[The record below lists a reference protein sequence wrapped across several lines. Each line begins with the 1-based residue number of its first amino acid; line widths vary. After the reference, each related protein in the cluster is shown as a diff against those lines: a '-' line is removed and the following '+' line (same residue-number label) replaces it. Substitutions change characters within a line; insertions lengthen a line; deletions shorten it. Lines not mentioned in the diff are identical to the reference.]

1 MALYSD
7 SYIKKDALSSL
18 EDLCVRCVCK
28 NLNVLT
34 YLSSENCEVKRK
46 WRFPYPD
53 FRLVARPSQKI
64 LLQLCKRNALDDDR
78 MSLFNAESVDLMSPV
93 IKEANVSPS
102 SLKVLK
108 DFRLYSLSAMNLT
121 KVNLNTIISC
131 LGEWTVQN
139 LMCLNISGTSILCE
153 THLPILVAL
162 GRFKNLSVL
171 NASRTE
177 LSTQCLQII
186 ADDLL
191 NLRYLNISRT
201 RVTDIT
207 PLLNIRDRLN
217 GLIMHRL
224 QLERTEDIA
233 KLLCTVVELNQLRIL
248 DVSDKPRNSV
258 GRYEVVDKFCS
269 PEALPFLE
277 HIDLS
282 GNQFGLKLSDARA
295 LLESH
300 PRLTFAGFASWLSSH
315 EHELEGIY
323 RLSHQYPHITML
335 GDRGDQ
341 LLLNTLTRNKDR
353 AFYLQHALHS
363 IFEATNNRESV
374 KPDLL
379 QAVLRVMRLHL
390 RRMEMILAGTAV
402 IYNLTRGEQSNQL
415 PIDLLNRAVRMTLT
429 AMEKFPD
436 NRQLQKNCFLT
447 LCSDTVLYRAT
458 FNCIQCC
465 ELVFNNL
472 LSFDDIHM
480 KRMGVAII
488 SILAA
493 EISTSGLSD
502 LAKDPR
508 RIECFLSY
516 VAEKCL
522 LVSDVPDLGSALRSY
537 MPQLRLRTEGAP
549 IFDTTLRFTLSALWN
564 LTDEC
569 PEACLRF
576 VRQGGLII
584 YEKVLKRF
592 ADQSEET
599 KNHVYT
605 KCLGLLNNVAEVEQT
620 RESLLKESLMN
631 FFFKMLRHP
640 CIQISYFAAG
650 IIAHL
655 SCLKDEI
662 WLRNIQSS
670 RESYVK
676 LLGQAVCNWQP
687 PHSEMV
693 AYRSFEPFGLLVL
706 HPESR
711 LEIHLWA
718 VWAIHHILTRK
729 EMRYVPVLCECQPL
743 LSFLR
748 LVVSFDEGVLCAHNL
763 QRQLFDQ
770 ETRSINNDYRDNNND
785 NVENNNNYCVKNSD
799 PIRSLTTSCNVIR
812 PQPSSVYSPSTDS
825 DISSEVPALCE
836 APAGDCFMSESVQ
849 IQSLRQSSTVTHV
862 EPVGQSAEGIAAFV
876 GPDESQLA
884 CARLI
889 RKMASE
895 ILASVDRTLPTL
907 QSTSVH
913 NYNNN
918 RHCDPSESHS

>member
-1 MALYSD
+1 MALTSD

-34 YLSSENCEVKRK
+34 YLSSENGEVRRK
-46 WRFPYPD
+46 WRFPYQG

-78 MSLFNAESVDLMSPV
+78 MSLFTADSVDLMSPV
-93 IKEANVSPS
+93 IKEANVSPT
-102 SLKVLK
+102 SLKVLR
-108 DFRLYSLSAMNLT
+108 DFHLYSLSAMNLT

-131 LGEWTVQN
+131 LSEWTVQN

-186 ADDLL
+186 ADDLS

-207 PLLNIRDRLN
+207 PLLSIRDRLN

-233 KLLCTVVELNQLRIL
+233 KLLHTVVELNQLRIL
-248 DVSDKPRNSV
+248 DVSDKPRNAN
-258 GRYEVVDKFCS
+258 GRYDAVDRICS
-269 PEALPFLE
+269 PEALPLLE

-282 GNQFGLKLSDARA
+282 GNQFGFKLSDARA
-295 LLESH
+295 LLENH

-323 RLSHQYPHITML
+323 RLSHHYPHIT
-335 GDRGDQ
+335 
-341 LLLNTLTRNKDR
+341 
-353 AFYLQHALHS
+353 
-363 IFEATNNRESV
+363 
-374 KPDLL
+374 
-379 QAVLRVMRLHL
+379 AVLRVMRLHL

-402 IYNLTRGEQSNQL
+402 IYNLTRSEQSNQL
-415 PIDLLNRAVRMTLT
+415 PLDLLNRAVRMTLT

-508 RIECFLSY
+508 RIECLLSY
-516 VAEKCL
+516 VADKCL
-522 LVSDVPDLGSALRSY
+522 LVADVPDLGSALRSY
-537 MPQLRLRTEGAP
+537 MPQLRFRTEGAP

-576 VRQGGLII
+576 VHQGGLII

-592 ADQSEET
+592 ADQNEET

-655 SCLKDEI
+655 SCLKDDI

-670 RESYVK
+670 RESYIK

-706 HPESR
+706 HPE
-711 LEIHLWA
+711 
-718 VWAIHHILTRK
+718 K
-729 EMRYVPVLCECQPL
+729 MRYVPVLCECQPL

-748 LVVSFDEGVLCAHNL
+748 LVVSLDETALCAHSL
-763 QRQLFDQ
+763 QRQISNQDSHNVKSHFHDDNADDNVG
-770 ETRSINNDYRDNNND
+770 NNDMESGDLIKSP
-785 NVENNNNYCVKNSD
+785 V
-799 PIRSLTTSCNVIR
+799 SCDIIHA
-812 PQPSSVYSPSTDS
+812 QTSSVYSPSDHF
-825 DISSEVPALCE
+825 SEVSVC
-836 APAGDCFMSESVQ
+836 DCFISENQ
-849 IQSLRQSSTVTHV
+849 QAQSSRHLSATIGHA
-862 EPVGQSAEGIAAFV
+862 EPVGQSAEGVAAFV

-895 ILASVDRTLPTL
+895 ILTSVDRTLPTL
-907 QSTSVH
+907 QSTSLLPNH
-913 NYNNN
+913 NN
-918 RHCDPSESHS
+918 RHCDSSESHS

>member
-1 MALYSD
+1 M
-7 SYIKKDALSSL
+7 
-18 EDLCVRCVCK
+18 
-28 NLNVLT
+28 
-34 YLSSENCEVKRK
+34 
-46 WRFPYPD
+46 
-53 FRLVARPSQKI
+53 
-64 LLQLCKRNALDDDR
+64 
-78 MSLFNAESVDLMSPV
+78 
-93 IKEANVSPS
+93 
-102 SLKVLK
+102 
-108 DFRLYSLSAMNLT
+108 
-121 KVNLNTIISC
+121 
-131 LGEWTVQN
+131 
-139 LMCLNISGTSILCE
+139 
-153 THLPILVAL
+153 
-162 GRFKNLSVL
+162 
-171 NASRTE
+171 
-177 LSTQCLQII
+177 
-186 ADDLL
+186 
-191 NLRYLNISRT
+191 
-201 RVTDIT
+201 
-207 PLLNIRDRLN
+207 
-217 GLIMHRL
+217 
-224 QLERTEDIA
+224 
-233 KLLCTVVELNQLRIL
+233 
-248 DVSDKPRNSV
+248 
-258 GRYEVVDKFCS
+258 
-269 PEALPFLE
+269 
-277 HIDLS
+277 
-282 GNQFGLKLSDARA
+282 
-295 LLESH
+295 
-300 PRLTFAGFASWLSSH
+300 
-315 EHELEGIY
+315 
-323 RLSHQYPHITML
+323 
-335 GDRGDQ
+335 
-341 LLLNTLTRNKDR
+341 
-353 AFYLQHALHS
+353 
-363 IFEATNNRESV
+363 
-374 KPDLL
+374 
-379 QAVLRVMRLHL
+379 
-390 RRMEMILAGTAV
+390 
-402 IYNLTRGEQSNQL
+402 
-415 PIDLLNRAVRMTLT
+415 
-429 AMEKFPD
+429 
-436 NRQLQKNCFLT
+436 
-447 LCSDTVLYRAT
+447 
-458 FNCIQCC
+458 
-465 ELVFNNL
+465 VFNNL

-516 VAEKCL
+516 VADKCL

-592 ADQSEET
+592 ADQNEET

-631 FFFKMLRHP
+631 FFFLLIPVKEKTYETLLLSNYSELLFDCAIMLCKMLRHP

-729 EMRYVPVLCECQPL
+729 ETRYVPVLCECQPL

-748 LVVSFDEGVLCAHNL
+748 LVVSFDEGILCAHNL
-763 QRQLFDQ
+763 QRQLSDQ
-770 ETRSINNDYRDNNND
+770 EPRSINTDFHDND

-799 PIRSLTTSCNVIR
+799 PMKYLTTSSNVIR

-825 DISSEVPALCE
+825 DIFSGVPALCE
-836 APAGDCFMSESVQ
+836 AAAGDCFMSESQ
-849 IQSLRQSSTVTHV
+849 QTQSSRQSSTVTHV
-862 EPVGQSAEGIAAFV
+862 EPVGQSAEGVAAFV

-907 QSTSVH
+907 QSTSIH

-918 RHCDPSESHS
+918 RHCDIT

>member
-1 MALYSD
+1 MALSSD

-18 EDLCVRCVCK
+18 EDLCVRYVCK

-46 WRFPYPD
+46 WRFPYPG

-78 MSLFNAESVDLMSPV
+78 MSLFNADSVDLMSPV

-108 DFRLYSLSAMNLT
+108 EFRLYSLSAMNLT

-177 LSTQCLQII
+177 LNTQSLQII

-224 QLERTEDIA
+224 QLETTEDMA
-233 KLLCTVVELNQLRIL
+233 KLLCTVVELHQLRIL
-248 DVSDKPRNSV
+248 DVSDKPRNAV
-258 GRYEVVDKFCS
+258 GRYDAVDKFCS

-295 LLESH
+295 FVESH
-300 PRLTFAGFASWLSSH
+300 PRLTYAGFASWLSSH
-315 EHELEGIY
+315 EDELEGIY
-323 RLSHQYPHITML
+323 KLSQQYPHIT
-335 GDRGDQ
+335 
-341 LLLNTLTRNKDR
+341 
-353 AFYLQHALHS
+353 
-363 IFEATNNRESV
+363 
-374 KPDLL
+374 
-379 QAVLRVMRLHL
+379 AVLRVMRLHL

-402 IYNLTRGEQSNQL
+402 IYNLTRSEQSNQL

-502 LAKDPR
+502 LVKDPR

-516 VAEKCL
+516 VADKCL

-537 MPQLRLRTEGAP
+537 MPQLRLRTVGAP

-729 EMRYVPVLCECQPL
+729 ETRYVPVLCECQPL

-763 QRQLFDQ
+763 QRQLSDQ
-770 ETRSINNDYRDNNND
+770 EPRSINTDFHDND

-799 PIRSLTTSCNVIR
+799 PMKYLTTSSNVIR
-812 PQPSSVYSPSTDS
+812 PQPPSVYSPSTDS
-825 DISSEVPALCE
+825 DVFSEVPALCE
-836 APAGDCFMSESVQ
+836 AAAGDCFMSESQ
-849 IQSLRQSSTVTHV
+849 QTQSSRQSSTVTHV
-862 EPVGQSAEGIAAFV
+862 EPVGQSAEGVAAFV

-907 QSTSVH
+907 QSTSIH

-918 RHCDPSESHS
+918 RHCDLPASHC

>member
-1 MALYSD
+1 MALSSD

-46 WRFPYPD
+46 WRFPYPG

-78 MSLFNAESVDLMSPV
+78 MSLFNADSVDLMSPV

-108 DFRLYSLSAMNLT
+108 EFRLYSLSAMNLT

-177 LSTQCLQII
+177 LNTQSLQII

-224 QLERTEDIA
+224 QLETTEDMA
-233 KLLCTVVELNQLRIL
+233 KLLYTVVELNQLRIL
-248 DVSDKPRNSV
+248 DISDKPRNAV
-258 GRYEVVDKFCS
+258 GRYDAVDKFCS

-295 LLESH
+295 FLESH
-300 PRLTFAGFASWLSSH
+300 PRLTYAGFASWISSH
-315 EHELEGIY
+315 EDELEGIY
-323 RLSHQYPHITML
+323 RLSQQYPHIT
-335 GDRGDQ
+335 
-341 LLLNTLTRNKDR
+341 
-353 AFYLQHALHS
+353 
-363 IFEATNNRESV
+363 
-374 KPDLL
+374 
-379 QAVLRVMRLHL
+379 AVLRVMRLHL

-402 IYNLTRGEQSNQL
+402 IYNLTRSEQSNQL

-516 VAEKCL
+516 VADKCL

-537 MPQLRLRTEGAP
+537 MPQLRLRTVGAP

-569 PEACLRF
+569 PEACLKF

-729 EMRYVPVLCECQPL
+729 ETRYVPVLCECQPL

-763 QRQLFDQ
+763 QRQLSDQ
-770 ETRSINNDYRDNNND
+770 EPRSINTDFHDND

-799 PIRSLTTSCNVIR
+799 PMKYLTTSSNVIR
-812 PQPSSVYSPSTDS
+812 PQPSSVYSPSRDS
-825 DISSEVPALCE
+825 DIFSEVPALCE
-836 APAGDCFMSESVQ
+836 AAAGDCFMSESQ
-849 IQSLRQSSTVTHV
+849 QTQSSRQSSTVTHV
-862 EPVGQSAEGIAAFV
+862 EPVGQSAEGVAAFV

-907 QSTSVH
+907 QSTSIH

-918 RHCDPSESHS
+918 RHCDLPASHC

>member
-1 MALYSD
+1 MALSSD

-46 WRFPYPD
+46 WRFPYPG

-78 MSLFNAESVDLMSPV
+78 MSLFNADSVDLMSPV

-108 DFRLYSLSAMNLT
+108 EFRLYSLSAMNLT

-177 LSTQCLQII
+177 LNTQSLQII

-224 QLERTEDIA
+224 QLETTEDMA
-233 KLLCTVVELNQLRIL
+233 KLLCTVVELHQLRIL
-248 DVSDKPRNSV
+248 DVSDKPRNAV
-258 GRYEVVDKFCS
+258 GRYDAVDKFCS

-295 LLESH
+295 FVESH
-300 PRLTFAGFASWLSSH
+300 PRLTYAGFASWLSSH
-315 EHELEGIY
+315 EDELEGIY
-323 RLSHQYPHITML
+323 KLSQQYPHIT
-335 GDRGDQ
+335 
-341 LLLNTLTRNKDR
+341 
-353 AFYLQHALHS
+353 
-363 IFEATNNRESV
+363 
-374 KPDLL
+374 
-379 QAVLRVMRLHL
+379 AVLRVMRLHL

-402 IYNLTRGEQSNQL
+402 IYNLTRSEQSNQL

-502 LAKDPR
+502 LVKDPR

-516 VAEKCL
+516 VADKCL

-537 MPQLRLRTEGAP
+537 IPQLRLRTVGAP

-729 EMRYVPVLCECQPL
+729 ETRYVPVLCECQPL

-763 QRQLFDQ
+763 QRQLSDQ
-770 ETRSINNDYRDNNND
+770 EPRSINTDFHDND

-799 PIRSLTTSCNVIR
+799 PMKYLTTSSNVIR
-812 PQPSSVYSPSTDS
+812 PQPPSVYSPSTDS
-825 DISSEVPALCE
+825 DVFSEVPALCE
-836 APAGDCFMSESVQ
+836 AAAGDCFMSESQ
-849 IQSLRQSSTVTHV
+849 QTQSSRQSSTVTHV
-862 EPVGQSAEGIAAFV
+862 EPVGQSAEGVAAFV

-907 QSTSVH
+907 QSTSIH

-918 RHCDPSESHS
+918 RHCDLPASHC

>member
-1 MALYSD
+1 
-7 SYIKKDALSSL
+7 
-18 EDLCVRCVCK
+18 
-28 NLNVLT
+28 
-34 YLSSENCEVKRK
+34 
-46 WRFPYPD
+46 
-53 FRLVARPSQKI
+53 
-64 LLQLCKRNALDDDR
+64 
-78 MSLFNAESVDLMSPV
+78 
-93 IKEANVSPS
+93 
-102 SLKVLK
+102 
-108 DFRLYSLSAMNLT
+108 
-121 KVNLNTIISC
+121 
-131 LGEWTVQN
+131 
-139 LMCLNISGTSILCE
+139 
-153 THLPILVAL
+153 
-162 GRFKNLSVL
+162 
-171 NASRTE
+171 
-177 LSTQCLQII
+177 
-186 ADDLL
+186 
-191 NLRYLNISRT
+191 
-201 RVTDIT
+201 
-207 PLLNIRDRLN
+207 
-217 GLIMHRL
+217 
-224 QLERTEDIA
+224 
-233 KLLCTVVELNQLRIL
+233 
-248 DVSDKPRNSV
+248 
-258 GRYEVVDKFCS
+258 
-269 PEALPFLE
+269 
-277 HIDLS
+277 
-282 GNQFGLKLSDARA
+282 
-295 LLESH
+295 
-300 PRLTFAGFASWLSSH
+300 
-315 EHELEGIY
+315 
-323 RLSHQYPHITML
+323 
-335 GDRGDQ
+335 
-341 LLLNTLTRNKDR
+341 
-353 AFYLQHALHS
+353 
-363 IFEATNNRESV
+363 
-374 KPDLL
+374 
-379 QAVLRVMRLHL
+379 MRLHL

-402 IYNLTRGEQSNQL
+402 IYNLTRSEQSNQL
-415 PIDLLNRAVRMTLT
+415 PLDLLNRAVRMTLT

-508 RIECFLSY
+508 RIECLLSY
-516 VAEKCL
+516 VADKCL
-522 LVSDVPDLGSALRSY
+522 LVADVPDLGSALRSY
-537 MPQLRLRTEGAP
+537 MPQLRFRTEGAP

-576 VRQGGLII
+576 VHQGGLII

-592 ADQSEET
+592 ADQNEET

-655 SCLKDEI
+655 SCLKDDI

-670 RESYVK
+670 RESYIK

-748 LVVSFDEGVLCAHNL
+748 LVVSLDETALCAHSL
-763 QRQLFDQ
+763 QRQISNQDSHNVKSHFHDDNADDNVG
-770 ETRSINNDYRDNNND
+770 NNDMESGDLIKSP
-785 NVENNNNYCVKNSD
+785 V
-799 PIRSLTTSCNVIR
+799 SCDIIHA
-812 PQPSSVYSPSTDS
+812 QTSSVYSPSDHF
-825 DISSEVPALCE
+825 SEVSVCDCFISENQQAQSSRHLSATIGHAEPASKILNSVHSRHMKNVQKFAYFMVLDFEATCEKDIKIPDPEIIEFPVLMVNAYTLHTESIFHHYVRPTINPVLSDFCTELTGIIQSMIEDEPELPSILKMFDLFLDKNNLKICPYKFAFVTCGDWDLKIMYFSITNVFYSALCY
-836 APAGDCFMSESVQ
+836 DSIQ
-849 IQSLRQSSTVTHV
+849 IWL
-862 EPVGQSAEGIAAFV
+862 
-876 GPDESQLA
+876 
-884 CARLI
+884 
-889 RKMASE
+889 
-895 ILASVDRTLPTL
+895 
-907 QSTSVH
+907 
-913 NYNNN
+913 
-918 RHCDPSESHS
+918 

>member
-1 MALYSD
+1 MALSSD

-46 WRFPYPD
+46 WRFPYPG

-78 MSLFNAESVDLMSPV
+78 MSLFNADSVDLMSPV

-108 DFRLYSLSAMNLT
+108 EFRLYSLSAMNLT

-177 LSTQCLQII
+177 LNTQSLQII
-186 ADDLL
+186 VDDLL

-224 QLERTEDIA
+224 QLETTEDMA
-233 KLLCTVVELNQLRIL
+233 KLLYTVVELNQLRIL
-248 DVSDKPRNSV
+248 DISDKPRNAV
-258 GRYEVVDKFCS
+258 GRYDAVDKFCS

-295 LLESH
+295 FLESH
-300 PRLTFAGFASWLSSH
+300 PRLTYAGFASWLSSH
-315 EHELEGIY
+315 EDELEGIY
-323 RLSHQYPHITML
+323 RLSQQYPHIT
-335 GDRGDQ
+335 
-341 LLLNTLTRNKDR
+341 
-353 AFYLQHALHS
+353 
-363 IFEATNNRESV
+363 
-374 KPDLL
+374 
-379 QAVLRVMRLHL
+379 AVLRVMRLHL

-402 IYNLTRGEQSNQL
+402 IYNLTRSEQSNQL

-516 VAEKCL
+516 VADKCL

-537 MPQLRLRTEGAP
+537 MPQLRLRTVGAP

-729 EMRYVPVLCECQPL
+729 ETRYVPVLCECQPL

-763 QRQLFDQ
+763 QRQLSDQ
-770 ETRSINNDYRDNNND
+770 EPRSINTDFHDND
-785 NVENNNNYCVKNSD
+785 NVQNNNNYCVKNSD
-799 PIRSLTTSCNVIR
+799 PMKYLTTSSNVIR
-812 PQPSSVYSPSTDS
+812 PQPPSVYSPSTDS
-825 DISSEVPALCE
+825 DIFSEVPALCE
-836 APAGDCFMSESVQ
+836 AAAGDCFMSESQ
-849 IQSLRQSSTVTHV
+849 QTQSSRQSSTVTHV
-862 EPVGQSAEGIAAFV
+862 EPVGQSAEGVAAFV

-907 QSTSVH
+907 QSTCIH

-918 RHCDPSESHS
+918 RHCDLPASHC

>member
-1 MALYSD
+1 MALSSD

-34 YLSSENCEVKRK
+34 YLS
-46 WRFPYPD
+46 

-78 MSLFNAESVDLMSPV
+78 MSLFNADSVDLMSPV

-108 DFRLYSLSAMNLT
+108 EFRLYSLSAMNLT

-177 LSTQCLQII
+177 LNTQSLQII
-186 ADDLL
+186 VDDLL

-224 QLERTEDIA
+224 QLETTEDMA
-233 KLLCTVVELNQLRIL
+233 KLLYTVVELNQLRIL
-248 DVSDKPRNSV
+248 DISDKPRNAV
-258 GRYEVVDKFCS
+258 GRYDAVDKFCS

-295 LLESH
+295 FLESH
-300 PRLTFAGFASWLSSH
+300 PRLTYAGFASWLSSH
-315 EHELEGIY
+315 EDELEGIY
-323 RLSHQYPHITML
+323 RLSQQYPHIT
-335 GDRGDQ
+335 
-341 LLLNTLTRNKDR
+341 
-353 AFYLQHALHS
+353 
-363 IFEATNNRESV
+363 
-374 KPDLL
+374 
-379 QAVLRVMRLHL
+379 AVLRVMRLHL

-402 IYNLTRGEQSNQL
+402 IYNLTRSEQSNQL

-516 VAEKCL
+516 VADKCL

-537 MPQLRLRTEGAP
+537 MPQLRLRTVGAP

-729 EMRYVPVLCECQPL
+729 ETRYVPVLCECQPL

-763 QRQLFDQ
+763 QRQLSDQ
-770 ETRSINNDYRDNNND
+770 EPRSINTDFHDND
-785 NVENNNNYCVKNSD
+785 NVQNNNNYCVKNSD
-799 PIRSLTTSCNVIR
+799 PMKYLTTSSNVIR
-812 PQPSSVYSPSTDS
+812 PQPPSVYSPSTDS
-825 DISSEVPALCE
+825 DIFSEVPALCE
-836 APAGDCFMSESVQ
+836 AAAGDCFMSESQ
-849 IQSLRQSSTVTHV
+849 QTQSSRQSSTVTHV
-862 EPVGQSAEGIAAFV
+862 EPVGQSAEGVAAFV

-907 QSTSVH
+907 QSTCIH

-918 RHCDPSESHS
+918 RHCDLPASHC

>member
-1 MALYSD
+1 MALSSD

-46 WRFPYPD
+46 WRFPYPG

-78 MSLFNAESVDLMSPV
+78 MSLFNADSVDLMSPV

-102 SLKVLK
+102 SFKVLK
-108 DFRLYSLSAMNLT
+108 EFRLYSLSAMNLT

-177 LSTQCLQII
+177 LNTQSLQII
-186 ADDLL
+186 VDDLL

-224 QLERTEDIA
+224 QLETTEDMA
-233 KLLCTVVELNQLRIL
+233 KLLYTVVELNQLRIL
-248 DVSDKPRNSV
+248 DISDKPRNTV
-258 GRYEVVDKFCS
+258 GRYDAVDKFCS

-295 LLESH
+295 FLESH
-300 PRLTFAGFASWLSSH
+300 PRLTYAGFASWLSSH
-315 EHELEGIY
+315 EDELEGIY
-323 RLSHQYPHITML
+323 RLSQQYPHIT
-335 GDRGDQ
+335 
-341 LLLNTLTRNKDR
+341 
-353 AFYLQHALHS
+353 
-363 IFEATNNRESV
+363 
-374 KPDLL
+374 
-379 QAVLRVMRLHL
+379 AVLRVMRLHL

-402 IYNLTRGEQSNQL
+402 IYNLTRSEQSNQL

-516 VAEKCL
+516 VADKCL

-537 MPQLRLRTEGAP
+537 MPQLRLRTVGAP

-729 EMRYVPVLCECQPL
+729 ETRYVPVLCECQPL

-763 QRQLFDQ
+763 QRQLSDQ
-770 ETRSINNDYRDNNND
+770 ESRSINTDFHDND
-785 NVENNNNYCVKNSD
+785 NVQNNNNYCVKNSD
-799 PIRSLTTSCNVIR
+799 PMKYLTTSSNVIR
-812 PQPSSVYSPSTDS
+812 PQPPSVYSPSTDS
-825 DISSEVPALCE
+825 DIFSEVPALCE
-836 APAGDCFMSESVQ
+836 AAAGDCFMSESQ
-849 IQSLRQSSTVTHV
+849 QTQSSRQSSTVTHV
-862 EPVGQSAEGIAAFV
+862 EPVGQSAEGVAAFV

-907 QSTSVH
+907 QSTCIH

-918 RHCDPSESHS
+918 RHCDLPASHC

>member
-258 GRYEVVDKFCS
+258 GRYEV
-269 PEALPFLE
+269 
-277 HIDLS
+277 
-282 GNQFGLKLSDARA
+282 A

-493 EISTSGLSD
+493 EV
-502 LAKDPR
+502 
-508 RIECFLSY
+508 SY
-516 VAEKCL
+516 
-522 LVSDVPDLGSALRSY
+522 LGSALRSY

-584 YEKVLKRF
+584 YEKVLK
-592 ADQSEET
+592 
-599 KNHVYT
+599 
-605 KCLGLLNNVAEVEQT
+605 NNVAEVEQT

-729 EMRYVPVLCECQPL
+729 
-743 LSFLR
+743 
-748 LVVSFDEGVLCAHNL
+748 
-763 QRQLFDQ
+763 
-770 ETRSINNDYRDNNND
+770 
-785 NVENNNNYCVKNSD
+785 
-799 PIRSLTTSCNVIR
+799 
-812 PQPSSVYSPSTDS
+812 DS

>member
-1 MALYSD
+1 MALSSD

-46 WRFPYPD
+46 WRFPYPG

-78 MSLFNAESVDLMSPV
+78 MSLFNADSVDLMSPV

-108 DFRLYSLSAMNLT
+108 EFRLYSLSAMNLT

-177 LSTQCLQII
+177 LNTQSLQII

-224 QLERTEDIA
+224 QLETTEDMA
-233 KLLCTVVELNQLRIL
+233 KLLYTVVELNQLRIL
-248 DVSDKPRNSV
+248 DISDKPRNAV
-258 GRYEVVDKFCS
+258 GRYDAVDKFCS

-295 LLESH
+295 FLENH
-300 PRLTFAGFASWLSSH
+300 PRLTYAGFASWLSSH
-315 EHELEGIY
+315 EDELEGIY
-323 RLSHQYPHITML
+323 RLSQQYPHITML

-363 IFEATNNRESV
+363 IFDATSNRESV

-402 IYNLTRGEQSNQL
+402 IYNLTRSEQSNQL

-516 VAEKCL
+516 VADKCL

-537 MPQLRLRTEGAP
+537 MPQLRLRTVGAP

-729 EMRYVPVLCECQPL
+729 ETRYVPVLCECQPL

-763 QRQLFDQ
+763 QRQLSDQ
-770 ETRSINNDYRDNNND
+770 EPRSINTDFHDND
-785 NVENNNNYCVKNSD
+785 NVQNNNNYCVKNSD
-799 PIRSLTTSCNVIR
+799 PMKYLTTSSNVIR
-812 PQPSSVYSPSTDS
+812 PQPPSVYSPSTDS
-825 DISSEVPALCE
+825 DIFSEVPALCE
-836 APAGDCFMSESVQ
+836 AAAGDCFMSESQ
-849 IQSLRQSSTVTHV
+849 QTQSSRQSSTVTHV
-862 EPVGQSAEGIAAFV
+862 EPVGQSAEGVAAFV

-907 QSTSVH
+907 QSTSIH

-918 RHCDPSESHS
+918 RHCDLPASHC

>member
-1 MALYSD
+1 
-7 SYIKKDALSSL
+7 
-18 EDLCVRCVCK
+18 
-28 NLNVLT
+28 
-34 YLSSENCEVKRK
+34 
-46 WRFPYPD
+46 
-53 FRLVARPSQKI
+53 
-64 LLQLCKRNALDDDR
+64 
-78 MSLFNAESVDLMSPV
+78 MSLFNADSVDLMSPV

-108 DFRLYSLSAMNLT
+108 EFRLYSLSAMNLT

-177 LSTQCLQII
+177 LNTQSLQII

-224 QLERTEDIA
+224 QLETTEDMA
-233 KLLCTVVELNQLRIL
+233 KLLYTVVELNQLRIL
-248 DVSDKPRNSV
+248 DISDKPRNAV
-258 GRYEVVDKFCS
+258 GRYDAVDKFCS

-295 LLESH
+295 FLENH
-300 PRLTFAGFASWLSSH
+300 PRLTYAGFASWLSSH
-315 EHELEGIY
+315 EDELEGIY
-323 RLSHQYPHITML
+323 RLSQQYPHIT
-335 GDRGDQ
+335 
-341 LLLNTLTRNKDR
+341 
-353 AFYLQHALHS
+353 
-363 IFEATNNRESV
+363 
-374 KPDLL
+374 
-379 QAVLRVMRLHL
+379 AVLRVMRLHL

-402 IYNLTRGEQSNQL
+402 IYNLTRSEQSNQL

-516 VAEKCL
+516 VADKCL

-537 MPQLRLRTEGAP
+537 MPQLRLRTVGAP

-584 YEKVLKRF
+584 YEKVLK
-592 ADQSEET
+592 
-599 KNHVYT
+599 
-605 KCLGLLNNVAEVEQT
+605 
-620 RESLLKESLMN
+620 
-631 FFFKMLRHP
+631 
-640 CIQISYFAAG
+640 
-650 IIAHL
+650 
-655 SCLKDEI
+655 
-662 WLRNIQSS
+662 
-670 RESYVK
+670 
-676 LLGQAVCNWQP
+676 GQAVCNWQP

-729 EMRYVPVLCECQPL
+729 ETRYVPVLCECQPL

-763 QRQLFDQ
+763 QRQLSDQ
-770 ETRSINNDYRDNNND
+770 EPRSINTDFHDND
-785 NVENNNNYCVKNSD
+785 NVQNNNNYCVKNSD
-799 PIRSLTTSCNVIR
+799 PMKYLTTSSNVIR
-812 PQPSSVYSPSTDS
+812 PQPPSVYSPSTDS
-825 DISSEVPALCE
+825 DIFSEVPALCE
-836 APAGDCFMSESVQ
+836 AAAGDCFMSESQ
-849 IQSLRQSSTVTHV
+849 QTQSSRQSSTVTHV
-862 EPVGQSAEGIAAFV
+862 EPVGQSAEGVAAFV

-907 QSTSVH
+907 QSTSIH

-918 RHCDPSESHS
+918 RHCDLPASHC

>member
-1 MALYSD
+1 
-7 SYIKKDALSSL
+7 
-18 EDLCVRCVCK
+18 
-28 NLNVLT
+28 
-34 YLSSENCEVKRK
+34 
-46 WRFPYPD
+46 
-53 FRLVARPSQKI
+53 
-64 LLQLCKRNALDDDR
+64 
-78 MSLFNAESVDLMSPV
+78 MSLFTADSVDLMSPV
-93 IKEANVSPS
+93 IKEANVSPT
-102 SLKVLK
+102 SLKVLR
-108 DFRLYSLSAMNLT
+108 DFHLYSLSAMNLT

-131 LGEWTVQN
+131 LSEWTVQN

-186 ADDLL
+186 ADDLS

-207 PLLNIRDRLN
+207 PLLSIRDRLN

-233 KLLCTVVELNQLRIL
+233 KLLHTVVELNQLRIL
-248 DVSDKPRNSV
+248 DVSDKPRNAN
-258 GRYEVVDKFCS
+258 GRYDAVDRICS
-269 PEALPFLE
+269 PEALPLLE

-282 GNQFGLKLSDARA
+282 GNQFGFKLSDARA
-295 LLESH
+295 LLENH

-323 RLSHQYPHITML
+323 RLSHHYPHIT
-335 GDRGDQ
+335 
-341 LLLNTLTRNKDR
+341 
-353 AFYLQHALHS
+353 
-363 IFEATNNRESV
+363 
-374 KPDLL
+374 
-379 QAVLRVMRLHL
+379 AVLRVMRLHL

-402 IYNLTRGEQSNQL
+402 IYNLTRSEQSNQL
-415 PIDLLNRAVRMTLT
+415 PLDLLNRAVRMTLT

-508 RIECFLSY
+508 RIECLLSY
-516 VAEKCL
+516 VADKCL
-522 LVSDVPDLGSALRSY
+522 LVADVPDLGSALRSY
-537 MPQLRLRTEGAP
+537 MPQLRFRTEGAP

-576 VRQGGLII
+576 VHQGGLII

-592 ADQSEET
+592 ADQNEET

-655 SCLKDEI
+655 SCLKDDI

-670 RESYVK
+670 RESYIK

-706 HPESR
+706 HPE
-711 LEIHLWA
+711 
-718 VWAIHHILTRK
+718 K
-729 EMRYVPVLCECQPL
+729 MRYVPVLCECQPL

-748 LVVSFDEGVLCAHNL
+748 LVVSLDETALCAHSL
-763 QRQLFDQ
+763 QRQISNQDSHNVKSHFHDDNADDNVG
-770 ETRSINNDYRDNNND
+770 NNDMESGDLIKSP
-785 NVENNNNYCVKNSD
+785 V
-799 PIRSLTTSCNVIR
+799 SCDIIHA
-812 PQPSSVYSPSTDS
+812 QTSSVYSPSDHF
-825 DISSEVPALCE
+825 SEVSVC
-836 APAGDCFMSESVQ
+836 DCFISENQ
-849 IQSLRQSSTVTHV
+849 QAQSSRHLSATIGHA
-862 EPVGQSAEGIAAFV
+862 EPVGQSAEGVAAFV

-895 ILASVDRTLPTL
+895 ILTSVDRTLPTL
-907 QSTSVH
+907 QSTSLLPNH
-913 NYNNN
+913 NN
-918 RHCDPSESHS
+918 RHCDSSESHS

>member
-1 MALYSD
+1 MALSSD

-34 YLSSENCEVKRK
+34 YLS
-46 WRFPYPD
+46 

-78 MSLFNAESVDLMSPV
+78 MSLFNADSVDLMSPV

-102 SLKVLK
+102 SFKVLK
-108 DFRLYSLSAMNLT
+108 EFRLYSLSAMNLT

-177 LSTQCLQII
+177 LNTQSLQII
-186 ADDLL
+186 VDDLL

-224 QLERTEDIA
+224 QLETTEDMA
-233 KLLCTVVELNQLRIL
+233 KLLYTVVELNQLRIL
-248 DVSDKPRNSV
+248 DISDKPRNTV
-258 GRYEVVDKFCS
+258 GRYDAVDKFCS

-295 LLESH
+295 FLESH
-300 PRLTFAGFASWLSSH
+300 PRLTYAGFASWLSSH
-315 EHELEGIY
+315 EDELEGIY
-323 RLSHQYPHITML
+323 RLSQQYPHIT
-335 GDRGDQ
+335 
-341 LLLNTLTRNKDR
+341 
-353 AFYLQHALHS
+353 
-363 IFEATNNRESV
+363 
-374 KPDLL
+374 
-379 QAVLRVMRLHL
+379 AVLRVMRLHL

-402 IYNLTRGEQSNQL
+402 IYNLTRSEQSNQL

-516 VAEKCL
+516 VADKCL

-537 MPQLRLRTEGAP
+537 MPQLRLRTVGAP

-729 EMRYVPVLCECQPL
+729 ETRYVPVLCECQPL

-763 QRQLFDQ
+763 QRQLSDQ
-770 ETRSINNDYRDNNND
+770 ESRSINTDFHDND
-785 NVENNNNYCVKNSD
+785 NVQNNNNYCVKNSD
-799 PIRSLTTSCNVIR
+799 PMKYLTTSSNVIR
-812 PQPSSVYSPSTDS
+812 PQPPSVYSPSTDS
-825 DISSEVPALCE
+825 DIFSEVPALCE
-836 APAGDCFMSESVQ
+836 AAAGDCFMSESQ
-849 IQSLRQSSTVTHV
+849 QTQSSRQSSTVTHV
-862 EPVGQSAEGIAAFV
+862 EPVGQSAEGVAAFV

-907 QSTSVH
+907 QSTCIH

-918 RHCDPSESHS
+918 RHCDLPASHC